1 MTKAAPTHALGRPA
15 LSCLALSCL
24 ALGLAVALAGCGAKK
39 QPPTPTPAVTV
50 STPLQ
55 LTLVDWDDYVGQFI
69 AVDSV
74 DIRPRVTGYLQ
85 SVGFKD
91 GDLVHQG
98 QVLFVI
104 DPRPYVAVLDQAKGQ
119 QAHAQAALINAQTE
133 ATRGATL
140 LAAKAIS
147 QQAYDLL
154 VATQRQAA
162 ADLVSAQAT
171 VRTAA
176 LNVSF
181 TRVTAP
187 LTGKVS
193 DRRVAP
199 GNLVTA
205 DTTVLTNIVNLD
217 PIRFEFTGSEAL
229 FLKYQRAAGG
239 LHQAAT
245 PVQIKL
251 QDEPT
256 YRWNGRLDFVDNAIE
271 PGSGAIR
278 GRAVVDNPQ
287 HFLTPGMFGHM
298 RLMGSQAYPA
308 MLVPDRA
315 LTTDLSRQVVYV
327 VAADGMVGE
336 RVVVEGPLYQ
346 GLRVIRSGLQASD
359 RVVIDGVQRAKPG
372 QKVAA
377 RNGKITPDTT
387 APGGPGA
394 GFIAPIPSSATP
406 PGELLVPR

>member
-1 MTKAAPTHALGRPA
+1 MSKAAPFL
-15 LSCLALSCL
+15 LSAC
-24 ALGLAVALAGCGAKK
+24 LAVALAGCGNKSK
-39 QPPTPTPAVTV
+39 SPPPPPTVTV
-50 STPLQ
+50 ATPLQ
-55 LTLVDWDDYVGQFI
+55 QTLVDWDDYTGQFV

-74 DIRPRVTGYLQ
+74 DVRPRVTGYLQ
-85 SVGFKD
+85 SVNFKD
-91 GDLVHQG
+91 GEYVRKG

-104 DPRPYVAVLDQAKGQ
+104 DPRPYQALLDQAKGA
-119 QAHAQAALINAQTE
+119 QAHAQAALTNAKTE
-133 ATRGATL
+133 AARGATL

-147 QQAYDLL
+147 QQAYDTL
-154 VATQRQAA
+154 VATERQAT
-162 ADLVSAQAT
+162 ADMLSAQAN

-176 LNVSF
+176 LNVGF

-229 FLKYQRAAGG
+229 FLKYQRGQGGG
-239 LHQAAT
+239 LHTAST

-256 YRWNGRLDFVDNAIE
+256 YHWNGKLDFVDNAIQ

-278 GRAVVDNPQ
+278 GRAVIDNPQ

-298 RLMGSQAYPA
+298 RLMGSQPYPA
-308 MLVPDRA
+308 LLVPDAA
-315 LTTDLSRQVVYV
+315 LTTDLSRQVAYV
-327 VAADGMVGE
+327 VGADGVVAE
-336 RVVVEGPLYQ
+336 RLVVEGPLYN
-346 GLRVIRSGLQASD
+346 GLRVVRSGLQPND
-359 RVVIDGVQRAKPG
+359 RVIVDGIQRAKPG
-372 QKVAA
+372 QKVTT
-377 RNGKITPDTT
+377 RNGRITAEPI
-387 APGGPGA
+387 APAGPGA
-394 GFIAPIPSSATP
+394 GFIAPLPSSATTP
-406 PGELLVPR
+406 DQIMAH

>member
-1 MTKAAPTHALGRPA
+1 MLKAAPFL
-15 LSCLALSCL
+15 LSAC
-24 ALGLAVALAGCGAKK
+24 LAVALAGCGNKSK
-39 QPPTPTPAVTV
+39 PPPPPPNVTV
-50 STPLQ
+50 ATPLQ
-55 LTLVDWDDYVGQFI
+55 QTLVDWDDYTGQFV

-74 DIRPRVTGYLQ
+74 DVRPRVTGYLQ
-85 SVGFKD
+85 SVAFKD
-91 GDLVHQG
+91 GDYVRKG

-104 DPRPYVAVLDQAKGQ
+104 DPRPYQALLDQAKGAE
-119 QAHAQAALINAQTE
+119 AHAQAALTNAKTE
-133 ATRGATL
+133 AARGATL

-147 QQAYDLL
+147 QQAYDTLT
-154 VATQRQAA
+154 ATERQAT
-162 ADLVSAQAT
+162 ADMLSAQAS

-176 LNVSF
+176 LNVGF
-181 TRVTAP
+181 TRVIAP
-187 LTGKVS
+187 LSGKIS

-229 FLKYQRAAGG
+229 FLKYQRGQGGG
-239 LHQAAT
+239 LHTAAT

-256 YRWNGRLDFVDNAIE
+256 YRWNGKLDFVDNAIE

-298 RLMGSQAYPA
+298 RLMGSQPYTA
-308 MLVPDRA
+308 MLVPATA

-327 VAADGMVGE
+327 VDAKGVVDE

-346 GLRVIRSGLQASD
+346 GLRVIRSGLQAGD
-359 RVVIDGVQRAKPG
+359 RVVVDGVQRAKPG
-372 QKVAA
+372 QKVKAKTG
-377 RNGKITPDTT
+377 RITPDTSA
-387 APGGPGA
+387 APQGPAGGY
-394 GFIAPIPSSATP
+394 IAPLPSSATT
-406 PGELLVPR
+406 PGELTVGQ

>member
-1 MTKAAPTHALGRPA
+1 MSKAAPYLLFAA
-15 LSCLALSCL
+15 LALAAAGG
-24 ALGLAVALAGCGAKK
+24 ALDGCAAKSK
-39 QPPTPTPAVTV
+39 PAPPPPTVTV
-50 STPLQ
+50 ATPLQ
-55 LTLVDWDDYVGQFI
+55 QTLVDWDDYTGQFV

-74 DIRPRVTGYLQ
+74 DIRPRVSGYLQ

-91 GDLVHQG
+91 GDLVRKG

-104 DPRPYVAVLDQAKGQ
+104 DPRPYQALYDQARGAL
-119 QAHAQAALINAQTE
+119 AHAQAALTNAQTE
-133 ATRGATL
+133 ATRGAAL

-147 QQAYDLL
+147 QQAYDQL

-162 ADLVSAQAT
+162 ADMLSAQAS

-176 LNVSF
+176 LNLGF

-229 FLKYQRAAGG
+229 FLKYQRGAGG
-239 LHQAAT
+239 LNRTQA

-271 PGSGAIR
+271 TGSGAIR

-298 RLMGSQAYPA
+298 RLMGSQAYAA

-327 VAADGMVGE
+327 AAPDGVVGE
-336 RVVVEGPLYQ
+336 RVVVEGPLYD
-346 GLRVIRSGLQASD
+346 GLRVIRSGLKPTD
-359 RVVIDGVQRAKPG
+359 RVIVDGVQRAKPG
-372 QKVAA
+372 QKVTA
-377 RNGKITPDTT
+377 RAGRIQAEPSAPSGPD
-387 APGGPGA
+387 A
-394 GFIAPIPSSATP
+394 GYIAPLPSSATP
-406 PGELLVPR
+406 PDQILAH

>member
-1 MTKAAPTHALGRPA
+1 MTKAAPIVAV
-15 LSCLALSCL
+15 SCLAMAL
-24 ALGLAVALAGCGAKK
+24 AGALAGCGAKK
-39 QPPTPTPAVTV
+39 PAAPPPPTVTV
-50 STPLQ
+50 AAPLQ
-55 LTLVDWDDYVGQFI
+55 QTLVDWDDYVGQFI

-74 DIRPRVTGYLQ
+74 DIRPRVSGYLQ
-85 SVGFKD
+85 SVNFKD
-91 GDLVHQG
+91 GDLVRQG

-104 DPRPYVAVLDQAKGQ
+104 DPRPYVAVLDQAKG
-119 QAHAQAALINAQTE
+119 AEARAQATLVNAQTE
-133 ATRGATL
+133 AARGATL

-162 ADLVSAQAT
+162 ADVVSAKAA

-176 LNVSF
+176 LNVTF

-187 LTGKVS
+187 LAGKIS

-217 PIRFEFTGSEAL
+217 PIRFEFTGSESL
-229 FLKYQRAAGG
+229 FLKYQRAEGG
-239 LHQAAT
+239 LRQAAT

-251 QDEPT
+251 QDELT

-271 PGSGAIR
+271 SGSGAIR

-298 RLMGSQAYPA
+298 RLMGSTAYRA

-327 VAADGMVGE
+327 VGPDGVVAE

-346 GLRVIRSGLQASD
+346 GLRVIRSGIKPTD
-359 RVVIDGVQRAKPG
+359 RVVVDGVQRAKPG
-372 QKVAA
+372 QKVTA
-377 RNGKITPDTT
+377 RAGKIQPDTS
-387 APGGPGA
+387 APTGPGA
-394 GFIAPIPSSATP
+394 GYIAPLPSSASP
-406 PGELLVPR
+406 PGEMLVH

>member
-1 MTKAAPTHALGRPA
+1 MTKALIR
-15 LSCLALSCL
+15 S
-24 ALGLAVALAGCGAKK
+24 VALCLVVLASACAARK
-39 QPPTPTPAVTV
+39 PPTAPPPTVTV
-50 STPLQ
+50 AAPLRQ
-55 LTLVDWDDYVGQFI
+55 TLVDWDDYVGQFI

-74 DIRPRVTGYLQ
+74 DVRPRVSGYLQ

-91 GDLVHQG
+91 GDLVRKG

-104 DPRPYVAVLDQAKGQ
+104 DPRPYQAVLAQAQGQ
-119 QAHAQAALINAQTE
+119 EAHAQAAALNAQTE

-147 QQAYDLL
+147 QQAFDLL
-154 VATQRQAA
+154 VANQRQAA
-162 ADLVSAQAT
+162 ADLLSARAA

-176 LNVSF
+176 LNVGF

-193 DRRVAP
+193 DRKIAP

-205 DTTVLTNIVNLD
+205 DTTILTNVVNLD

-229 FLKYQRAAGG
+229 FLKYLREKGG
-239 LHQAAT
+239 LRQNDKT

-256 YRWNGRLDFVDNAIE
+256 YRWNGVLDFVDNAIE

-278 GRAVVDNPQ
+278 GRAEVANPD

-298 RLMGSQAYPA
+298 RLMGSAAYPA
-308 MLVPDRA
+308 MLVPDGA
-315 LTTDLSRQVVYV
+315 VTTDLSRQVLYV
-327 VAADGMVGE
+327 VDAKGLVAE
-336 RVVVEGPLYQ
+336 RVITEGPLYD
-346 GLRVIRSGLQASD
+346 GLRVIRSGLQPND

-372 QKVAA
+372 QPVNA
-377 RNGKITPDTT
+377 RNGTIVAQPQ
-387 APGGPGA
+387 APAGPGA
-394 GFIAPIPSSATP
+394 GFVAPLPSSATLAGGAP
-406 PGELLVPR
+406 

>member
-1 MTKAAPTHALGRPA
+1 MTKAAPYLL
-15 LSCLALSCL
+15 LSCLAM
-24 ALGLAVALAGCGAKK
+24 ALAGCGAKSK
-39 QPPTPTPAVTV
+39 PAPPPPTVTV
-50 STPLQ
+50 ATPLQ
-55 LTLVDWDDYVGQFI
+55 QTLVDWDDYTGQFI

-74 DIRPRVTGYLQ
+74 DVRPRVTGYLQ

-91 GDLVHQG
+91 GDLVRQG

-104 DPRPYVAVLDQAKGQ
+104 DPRPYVAVLDQAKGA
-119 QAHAQAALINAQTE
+119 QAHAEAALTNAKTE
-133 ATRGATL
+133 AARGATL

-147 QQAYDLL
+147 QQAYDTLI
-154 VATQRQAA
+154 ATQRQAT
-162 ADLVSAQAT
+162 ADLLAAQAA

-229 FLKYQRAAGG
+229 FLKYQRGQGGG
-239 LHQAAT
+239 LHTAAT

-251 QDEPT
+251 QDEAT
-256 YRWNGRLDFVDNAIE
+256 YRWNGKLDFVDNAIE

-278 GRAVVDNPQ
+278 GRAVVDNPN

-308 MLVPDRA
+308 LLVPDRA
-315 LTTDLSRQVVYV
+315 LTTDLSRQVLYV
-327 VAADGMVGE
+327 VAADGTVGE
-336 RVVVEGPLYQ
+336 RVVVEGPLYD
-346 GLRVIRSGLQASD
+346 GLRVIRSGLTATD
-359 RVVIDGVQRAKPG
+359 RVVVDGVQRAKPG
-372 QKVAA
+372 QKVTT
-377 RNGKITPDTT
+377 RNGQIRLEPQ
-387 APGGPGA
+387 APAGPGA
-394 GFIAPIPSSATP
+394 GYIAPLPSSATP
-406 PGELLVPR
+406 PGELLAH

>member
-1 MTKAAPTHALGRPA
+1 
-15 LSCLALSCL
+15 
-24 ALGLAVALAGCGAKK
+24 
-39 QPPTPTPAVTV
+39 VTV
-50 STPLQ
+50 SVPLQ
-55 LTLVDWDDYVGQFI
+55 QTLVDWDDYVGQFI

-74 DIRPRVTGYLQ
+74 DVRPRVTGYLQ
-85 SVGFKD
+85 SVNFKD
-91 GDLVHQG
+91 GDLVHKG

-104 DPRPYVAVLDQAKGQ
+104 DPRPYDAVLDQAKGGL
-119 QAHAQAALINAQTE
+119 AHSQAALVNAKTE
-133 ATRGATL
+133 AARGATL

-147 QQAYDLL
+147 QQAYDTLI
-154 VATQRQAA
+154 ATERQAT
-162 ADLVSAQAT
+162 ADLLSAQAT

-217 PIRFEFTGSEAL
+217 PIRFQFTGSESL
-229 FLKYQRAAGG
+229 FLKYQRNVGG
-239 LHQAAT
+239 LNQAKT

-256 YRWNGRLDFVDNAIE
+256 YRWNGHLDFVDNAIE

-298 RLMGSQAYPA
+298 RLMGSQAYQA

-327 VAADGMVGE
+327 VAADGTVGE
-336 RVVVEGPLYQ
+336 RVVVEGPLYK
-346 GLRVIRSGLQASD
+346 GLRVIRSGLQAND
-359 RVVIDGVQRAKPG
+359 QVVIDGVQRAKPG
-372 QKVAA
+372 QKVKP
-377 RNGKITPDTT
+377 RTGRITPDNTV
-387 APGGPGA
+387 PSGPDA
-394 GFIAPIPSSATP
+394 GFIAPLPSSATS
-406 PGELLVPR
+406 PGEMLAH